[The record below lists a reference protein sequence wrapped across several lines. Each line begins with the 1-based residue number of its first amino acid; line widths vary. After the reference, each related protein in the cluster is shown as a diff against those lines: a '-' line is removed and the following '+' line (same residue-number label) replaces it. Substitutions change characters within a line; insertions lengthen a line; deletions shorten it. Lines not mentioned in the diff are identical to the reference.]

1 MRLVSMAFMIA
12 NLFALL
18 MVASARAAEEPTGF
32 RDIPF
37 GASEAQIREKLPTA
51 KCLAVAGDDQHDD
64 VSCSVSSMIG
74 HVPVLVFYRL
84 VGEPMQRRM
93 MNVTLSFKSEDFGRI
108 SQAMT
113 DRYGPPTNVSEQ
125 RETLRWVGRPDA
137 HVRHEVQF
145 DFRQRSGDDCVAR
158 VHGTR
163 REATEGAA
171 GEGEEGPVSRLRP

>member
-18 MVASARAAEEPTGF
+18 IVASARAAEEPTGF

-37 GASEAQIREKLPTA
+37 GASEAQIHERLPTA
-51 KCLAVAGDDQHDD
+51 RCLAVAGDDQHDD

-74 HVPVLVFYRL
+74 HVPVLVFFRL

-125 RETLRWVGRPDA
+125 RETLRWVGAQTLMFVTKSSSTFGKGLAMIALREFMELA
-137 HVRHEVQF
+137 EK
-145 DFRQRSGDDCVAR
+145 RQKEQ
-158 VHGTR
+158 
-163 REATEGAA
+163 REKAKKD
-171 GEGEEGPVSRLRP
+171 L